1 MKQHGD
7 LNREMVSTCSTL
19 LGLAG
24 LFLSG
29 VAGAAEQPKPVW
41 QMTEAEIIE
50 EVSTARAGR
59 QLLQPAQWPG
69 GARVAVLFSFDVDN
83 ETENLSL
90 GDYSI
95 FGDSFHE
102 YGARAGLRR
111 IVNMLDKHE
120 IPASFFIPVMSNVI
134 APYQLPIIMKSGRHE
149 IGVHGWVHGRADQMP
164 PELHREMIER
174 AVNYWEAQT
183 GKKPAGYRAPWAD
196 VTSETFAFVKEMG
209 FLYDSSMLADDMPYE
224 IVYKGEA
231 SGLVEVPISL
241 ILEDSPL
248 NVATTF
254 VAGIHTPEEMFEIWK
269 SEFDVALEE
278 GTTWVLV
285 AHPHVIGHRSR
296 AAMLERLIVH
306 MKSTG
311 KAWFAT
317 HEAVARL
324 AAEQL

>member
-1 MKQHGD
+1 MTQRGCS
-7 LNREMVSTCSTL
+7 NRRIVSVCCTPL
-19 LGLAG
+19 AFAG
-24 LFLSG
+24 LMATGG
-29 VAGAAEQPKPVW
+29 VVAAEQSKPVW
-41 QMTEAEIIE
+41 QMTEAEIVK

-102 YGARAGLRR
+102 YGARAGLQR
-111 IVNMLDKHE
+111 IVDVLDKHE

-134 APYQLPIIMKSGRHE
+134 APYQAPIITKSGRHE
-149 IGVHGWVHGRADQMP
+149 IGVHGWVHARADHMP
-164 PELHREMIER
+164 PEQHREMIER
-174 AVNYWEAQT
+174 AVDYWESQT
-183 GKKPAGYRAPWAD
+183 GKKPAGYRAPWAV
-196 VTSETFAFVKEMG
+196 VTSETFAYVKELG

-224 IVYKGEA
+224 IVYKGEP

-285 AHPHVIGHRSR
+285 AHPHVLGHRSR
-296 AAMLERLIVH
+296 AKMLERLIVH
-306 MKSTG
+306 MKATG